1 MNDHRKHE
9 WLRWMIP
16 AAVLI
21 ALFGNMGDLGV
32 AFALPV
38 TLALIVGA
46 VVALRGPVGKALARH
61 LEGTPPVQGDDPALY
76 EELDGL
82 RARVMELEER
92 VDFAERLL
100 ARQREH
106 DELGAG

>member
-1 MNDHRKHE
+1 MDHNRKYE
-9 WLRWMIP
+9 LLRLIIP
-16 AAVLI
+16 AAVLMV
-21 ALFGNMGDLGV
+21 LFGNMGDLGV

-46 VVALRGPVGKALARH
+46 VIALRGPVGKALARH
-61 LEGTPPVQGDDPALY
+61 LEGTPPAALPDPALY
-76 EELDGL
+76 DELDGL
-82 RARVMELEER
+82 RSRVTELEER

-106 DELGAG
+106 DGLGAG

>member
-1 MNDHRKHE
+1 MEEHRKHE
-9 WLRWMIP
+9 LLRLIIP
-16 AAVLI
+16 AVVLMV
-21 ALFGNMGDLGV
+21 LFGNMGDLGI

-38 TLALIVGA
+38 TLSLIVGA
-46 VVALRGPVGKALARH
+46 VIALRGPVGKALARH
-61 LEGTPPVQGDDPALY
+61 LEGTPPAGPDPAVY

-106 DELGAG
+106 DGLGAG

>member
-1 MNDHRKHE
+1 MDDHRKGDLLK
-9 WLRWMIP
+9 WIIP
-16 AAVLI
+16 AVVLMF
-21 ALFGNMGDLGV
+21 LFGNMDDLGIG
-32 AFALPV
+32 FALPV
-38 TLALIVGA
+38 TLALILGA
-46 VVALRGPVGKALARH
+46 VIALRGPVGKALARH
-61 LEGTPPVQGDDPALY
+61 LEGTPPAAADPAVY

-106 DELGAG
+106 DGLGAG